1 MSVYICEKR
10 KGDNI
15 MDQNTNIEKLK
26 QIIKKFCDDRD
37 WEQFHN
43 PKDLAIGISTEA
55 NELLS
60 LFRFKNNEDMKEMFN
75 NPVKR
80 EDIED
85 ETADVFFFLLRF
97 AEMNGID
104 LAGALRRKIEKNNKK
119 YSVEK
124 FKGSNKKYSEE

>member
-1 MSVYICEKR
+1 MDCEN
-10 KGDNI
+10 NI
-15 MDQNTNIEKLK
+15 NELK
-26 QIIKKFCDDRD
+26 EMVKKFCDDRD

-60 LFRFKNNEDMKEMFN
+60 LFRFKNEEDMRQLFENSK
-75 NPVKR
+75 KK

-97 AEMNGID
+97 AQMNNID
-104 LAGALRRKIEKNNKK
+104 LSEVLKKKIEKNNKK
-119 YSVEK
+119 YNVEK
-124 FKGSNKKYSEE
+124 FKGSNKKYSED

>member
-1 MSVYICEKR
+1 M
-10 KGDNI
+10 DNKI
-15 MDQNTNIEKLK
+15 NIEDLKKLV
-26 QIIKKFCDDRD
+26 KKFCDDRD

-60 LFRFKNNEDMKEMFN
+60 LFRFKSIDDMKDLFS
-75 NPVKR
+75 NPKKR

-85 ETADVFFFLLRF
+85 ETADIFFFLLRF

-104 LAGALRRKIEKNNKK
+104 LDGALRRKIDKNNKK
-119 YSVEK
+119 YSVEE

>member
-1 MSVYICEKR
+1 MDSEN
-10 KGDNI
+10 NI
-15 MDQNTNIEKLK
+15 NELK
-26 QIIKKFCDDRD
+26 EIVKKFCDDRD

-60 LFRFKNNEDMKEMFN
+60 LFRFKSKEDMEEIFKN
-75 NPVKR
+75 LNKR

-85 ETADVFFFLLRF
+85 ETADIFFFLLRF
-97 AEMNGID
+97 AQMNNID
-104 LAGALRRKIEKNNKK
+104 LSEVLKKKIQKNNEK

-124 FKGSNKKYSEE
+124 FKGSNKKYSED

>member
-1 MSVYICEKR
+1 M
-10 KGDNI
+10 DNKA
-15 MDQNTNIEKLK
+15 NIQELK
-26 QIIKKFCDDRD
+26 DIIKQFCDDRD

-43 PKDLAIGISTEA
+43 PKDLAIGLSTEA

-60 LFRFKNNEDMKEMFN
+60 LFRFKNEDEMKEIFA
-75 NPVKR
+75 NPKKR

-97 AEMNGID
+97 AQMYGID
-104 LAGALRRKIEKNNKK
+104 LEDALKRKIEKNNKK

>member
-1 MSVYICEKR
+1 MKNL
-10 KGDNI
+10 DNKA
-15 MDQNTNIEKLK
+15 NIQELK
-26 QIIKKFCDDRD
+26 DIIKQFCDDRD

-43 PKDLAIGISTEA
+43 PKDLTIGLSTEA

-60 LFRFKNNEDMKEMFN
+60 LFRFKNNEEMKEMFD
-75 NPVKR
+75 NPKKR

-85 ETADVFFFLLRF
+85 ETADIFFFLLRF
-97 AEMNGID
+97 AQMYGID
-104 LAGALRRKIEKNNKK
+104 LEDALKRKIEKNNKK

>member
-1 MSVYICEKR
+1 
-10 KGDNI
+10 
-15 MDQNTNIEKLK
+15 MDSKTNIDELK
-26 QIIKKFCDDRD
+26 QIVKKFCDDRD

-60 LFRFKNNEDMKEMFN
+60 LFRFKNNEDMKEMFK
-75 NPVKR
+75 NPAKR

-104 LAGALRRKIEKNNKK
+104 LDKALRRKIEKNNKK

>member
-1 MSVYICEKR
+1 M
-10 KGDNI
+10 DNK
-15 MDQNTNIEKLK
+15 TNIEELK
-26 QIIKKFCDDRD
+26 QIVKQFCDDRD

-60 LFRFKNNEDMKEMFN
+60 LFRFKSIYDMKEIMEN
-75 NPVKR
+75 EDKR
-80 EDIED
+80 TDVED

-97 AEMNGID
+97 AEMNNID
-104 LAGALRRKIEKNNKK
+104 LDGALRRKIEKNNKK
-119 YSVEK
+119 YNVEK

>member
-1 MSVYICEKR
+1 MKNL
-10 KGDNI
+10 DNKA
-15 MDQNTNIEKLK
+15 NIQELK
-26 QIIKKFCDDRD
+26 DIIKQFCDDRD

-43 PKDLAIGISTEA
+43 PKDLAIGLSTEA

-60 LFRFKNNEDMKEMFN
+60 LFRFKNEDEMKEIFA
-75 NPVKR
+75 NPKKR

-97 AEMNGID
+97 AQMYGID
-104 LAGALRRKIEKNNKK
+104 LEDALKRKIEKNNKK

>member
-1 MSVYICEKR
+1 
-10 KGDNI
+10 